1 MFQKLG
7 LVAAMSSRAS
17 ESALQC
23 LVEEL
28 KLEAGTKRIR
38 SLTGSHRASSVL
50 HAECLQ
56 GCPTARHSSWKHS
69 LLGTQILC
77 FTVKNS
83 RKKFAGLQPGPKKTV
98 STAKS
103 LSLLHGPRVYRN
115 RFFKTSPPNLLSCIS
130 SVVLSGKWA
139 CFTYWV
145 FAF

>member
-1 MFQKLG
+1 
-7 LVAAMSSRAS
+7 MSSRAS

-56 GCPTARHSSWKHS
+56 GCPAAWHSSWKHS

-83 RKKFAGLQPGPKKTV
+83 RKKFTGLQPGPKKTV
-98 STAKS
+98 STPNHFLCCMVLES
-103 LSLLHGPRVYRN
+103 TEIV
-115 RFFKTSPPNLLSCIS
+115 FFKTSPPNLLSCIS

>member
-7 LVAAMSSRAS
+7 LVASMSSRAS

-38 SLTGSHRASSVL
+38 SLTGSHRASAVL

-56 GCPTARHSSWKHS
+56 GCPAAWHSSWKQS

-77 FTVKNS
+77 FTVKTS
-83 RKKFAGLQPGPKKTV
+83 GKKFAGLQPGPKKAV

-115 RFFKTSPPNLLSCIS
+115 HIFFKPYHQI
-130 SVVLSGKWA
+130 
-139 CFTYWV
+139 Y
-145 FAF
+145 

>member
-50 HAECLQ
+50 HTECLQ
-56 GCPTARHSSWKHS
+56 GCPAAWHSSWKHS

-83 RKKFAGLQPGPKKTV
+83 RKKFAELQPGPKKTV
-98 STAKS
+98 QQPNHFLCCMVLESTE
-103 LSLLHGPRVYRN
+103 
-115 RFFKTSPPNLLSCIS
+115 I
-130 SVVLSGKWA
+130 
-139 CFTYWV
+139 V
-145 FAF
+145 FLKPHHQIY

>member
-7 LVAAMSSRAS
+7 LVASMSSRAS

-38 SLTGSHRASSVL
+38 SLTGSHRASAVL

-56 GCPTARHSSWKHS
+56 GCPAAWHSSWKQS

-77 FTVKNS
+77 FIVKTS
-83 RKKFAGLQPGPKKTV
+83 RKKFAGLQPGPKKAV

-115 RFFKTSPPNLLSCIS
+115 HFFLNLTTT
-130 SVVLSGKWA
+130 
-139 CFTYWV
+139 FTKLHL
-145 FAF
+145 FCCSA